1 MQVRLPSFT
10 RELPFEFLYQLFA
23 LLIILI
29 VVHTVYVTLVRP
41 QAAAD
46 LAAQALNLEQDAS
59 YVPERSVFVIVRD
72 LEQETCFILTFWAFA
87 IMGYKGYRALN
98 ERALL
103 EQDLIPIS
111 EGTRILPTDARSFVR
126 HIQGLPERDLKSLL
140 PRALL
145 AALDRFASTR
155 NIADVASTVQTV
167 CESEGERLESELS
180 MIRYIAWAI
189 PSIGFIGTVRGIG
202 QALSLAHR
210 AMEGDISGVTQSLG
224 VAFNSTFVA
233 LLLSLV
239 VMLLLHQLQLLQE
252 RLVLDS
258 EQYCDSRLIRHMATG
273 SEGS

>member
-1 MQVRLPSFT
+1 MQLRMPTIKRDLPQ
-10 RELPFEFLYQLFA
+10 EFLYQVFA

-46 LAAQALNLEQDAS
+46 LAEQALLLEQDAS
-59 YVPERSVFVIVRD
+59 YVPDRSIFVVVRD
-72 LEQETCFILTFWAFA
+72 LEQETCFVLMLWACA
-87 IMGYKGYRALN
+87 IMGYKGYRGLN

-103 EQDLIPIS
+103 EQDLVPIS
-111 EGTRILPTDARSFVR
+111 EGTRILPTDARAFVR
-126 HIQGLPERDLKSLL
+126 HIQGLPERDLTALL

-145 AALDRFASTR
+145 AALDRFSSTGS
-155 NIADVASTVQTV
+155 ISDVASTVQTV
-167 CESEGERLESELS
+167 CETEGERLESELS

-202 QALSLAHR
+202 QALTLAHR
-210 AMEGDISGVTQSLG
+210 AMEGDITGVTQSLG

-239 VMLLLHQLQLLQE
+239 VMLMLHQLQLLQE
-252 RLVLDS
+252 RLVLDA
-258 EQYCDSRLIRHMATG
+258 EQYCDNRLIRHMATSG
-273 SEGS
+273 EEP